1 MRASQDLVTARPE
14 DDLLTAIQRMDD
26 AGVGQLPV
34 VSRDRLVGMVSR
46 EQLLRYL
53 RARTE
58 LGS

>member
-1 MRASQDLVTARPE
+1 MRASADVIAVRPE
-14 DDLLTAIQRMDD
+14 DDLLAAMQRMDD

-34 VSRDRLVGMVSR
+34 VSGGTLVGMVSR

-58 LGS
+58 LGT